1 MRHERR
7 ALKRRRLRG
16 ERERVYESVGVCIDT
31 FLESVSERSSNLMA
45 TYRAARVGVNVDPA
59 SAPRF
64 RNTESREASFTSCKI
79 LFFSLV
85 KESRAVHASDAFRRK
100 SSARHRPH
108 AMATRVFRD
117 GDELV

>member
-1 MRHERR
+1 
-7 ALKRRRLRG
+7 
-16 ERERVYESVGVCIDT
+16 
-31 FLESVSERSSNLMA
+31 MA

-59 SAPRF
+59 SAPRL
-64 RNTESREASFTSCKI
+64 RNRESSEASESC
-79 LFFSLV
+79 LFLSRA

-117 GDELV
+117 GDELVSRSSVLFVFETFASVFSKKKRTPTCA